1 MRNTRR
7 LLLAAVA
14 LSLLVHLFI
23 AVILRPAAP
32 GPPSESEIVSIEHRP
47 ATIAVTKAA
56 TPPPRPL
63 PSPPPSPRAATSTPP
78 KGRVPGRGPAGAGR
92 RAVATAPPAAP
103 VPTPQPSAA
112 VANRCDRPNAGAA
125 VASSPPPPEIAPATR
140 AEGTSGVAVIS
151 VQLDPTGSV
160 TGANVQQS
168 TGNSSLDLVAVAMA
182 RDARYSPAL
191 HDCKAIA
198 ATYSYSVKFVAW

>member
-7 LLLAAVA
+7 LLLVAVA

-32 GPPSESEIVSIEHRP
+32 GLQNESEVVSIEHRP
-47 ATIAVTKAA
+47 ATIRLTKAP

-63 PSPPPSPRAATSTPP
+63 PSPPPSPRAHASAPP
-78 KGRVPGRGPAGAGR
+78 KGRNPGRGTAGAGR
-92 RAVATAPPAAP
+92 PAVATAPPAAP
-103 VPTPQPSAA
+103 VPTPRPSAA
-112 VANRCDRPNAGAA
+112 AANRCDRPNAGAA
-125 VASSPPPPEIAPATR
+125 VASSPAPPEIAPATR

-168 TGNSSLDLVAVAMA
+168 TGNSSLDLVAVGMA

-191 HDCKAIA
+191 HDCKPIA